1 MGEFLLPGHAT
12 QRVTPCVSMRLIK
25 SRMDAVLLMVA
36 IHKHTSTE
44 RSLVQTLRASAR
56 MTQYSLAVEK
66 KDVMMDSM
74 MRLFVSLC
82 ILDCAVNGA
91 ESLSGFR
98 YFGELPEFTPGAGEP
113 QSYFIPAAID
123 VGGRLPDLIMQAHSR
138 LWFFINE
145 SKRGKVLFSE
155 PIVLKTTD
163 NQNVETD
170 GVAVVEG
177 NELMVRL
184 IDGSLVYVSV
194 VGEDVPVLAMG
205 DRVRLMDGTPLC
217 IPAHYFLV
225 VDENADSIPDL
236 QTPSGT
242 YFGEVMNGELR
253 FRCVKPPSENEVER
267 YAAPRYYSAI
277 ADFDGD
283 GTPDMVC
290 GGEEKRHPCSLIGIK
305 ANSD

>member
-12 QRVTPCVSMRLIK
+12 QRVTPCASMRLIK

-56 MTQYSLAVEK
+56 MTQHSLAVEK
-66 KDVMMDSM
+66 NDAMMDSM

-82 ILDCAVNGA
+82 ILASAVNAA
-91 ESLSGFR
+91 ESHSAFR

-145 SKRGKVLFSE
+145 SKLGKILFSE
-155 PIVLKTTD
+155 PIVLKSTD
-163 NQNVETD
+163 NQDVDTD

-177 NELMVRL
+177 NKLIVRL
-184 IDGSLVYVSV
+184 IDGSLVYASV

-205 DRVRLMDGTPLC
+205 DSVRLTDGTPLC
-217 IPAHYFLV
+217 IPVHRFLL

-242 YFGEVMNGELR
+242 YFGEMLNGELR
-253 FRCVKPPSENEVER
+253 FSKLQHSAADEDVRPSESLQ
-267 YAAPRYYSAI
+267 YTTI

-290 GGEEKRHPCSLIGIK
+290 GGEENCHPCSLIGIK
-305 ANSD
+305 SSSD